1 LAFAPASHILA
12 NNILPVN
19 RAFSKESYQMELKK
33 IALFTIFGFSTFAS
47 SAQTDAERSL
57 SIELTKAVTE
67 INGNAPQKLD
77 EETRL
82 DSAATFSKYI
92 IYNNTMT
99 NYTADQ
105 LDVNLF
111 DPIIEETVIGS
122 LCANKGL
129 VGLIEAG
136 VTMVYRY
143 HGKNGQFITELSKD
157 MSTCKK
163 ALQENK

>member
-1 LAFAPASHILA
+1 
-12 NNILPVN
+12 
-19 RAFSKESYQMELKK
+19 MELKK
-33 IALFTIFGFSTFAS
+33 IALFAVLNISSFAS
-47 SAQTDAERSL
+47 TAQTDAERSL
-57 SIELTKAVTE
+57 SVELTKAVMQ
-67 INGNAPQKLD
+67 INGSAPQKID

-99 NYTADQ
+99 NYTAEQ
-105 LDVNLF
+105 LDVKLF

-122 LCANKGL
+122 LCKNKGL
-129 VGLIEAG
+129 VGLIEDG

-163 ALQENK
+163 T

>member
-1 LAFAPASHILA
+1 
-12 NNILPVN
+12 
-19 RAFSKESYQMELKK
+19 MELKK
-33 IALFTIFGFSTFAS
+33 IVLFGVLSISSISS
-47 SAQTDAERSL
+47 SAQTDVERAL
-57 SIELTKAVTE
+57 SIELSKAVIE
-67 INGNAPQKLD
+67 INGSTPQKLD

-92 IYNNTMT
+92 IYNNTLT
-99 NYTADQ
+99 NYTAEQ
-105 LDVNLF
+105 LDVKLF

-122 LCANKGL
+122 LCSNKEL
-129 VGLIEAG
+129 VGLIEGG

-163 ALQENK
+163 T

>member
-1 LAFAPASHILA
+1 
-12 NNILPVN
+12 
-19 RAFSKESYQMELKK
+19 MELKK
-33 IALFTIFGFSTFAS
+33 IALFGVLSIS
-47 SAQTDAERSL
+47 SLTSFAQTDAERSL
-57 SIELTKAVTE
+57 SVELTKAVIE
-67 INGNAPQKLD
+67 INGSAPQKLD

-99 NYTADQ
+99 NYTAEQ
-105 LDVNLF
+105 LDVKLF

-129 VGLIEAG
+129 VGLIEGG

-163 ALQENK
+163 T

>member
-1 LAFAPASHILA
+1 
-12 NNILPVN
+12 
-19 RAFSKESYQMELKK
+19 MELKK
-33 IALFTIFGFSTFAS
+33 IALFSILSISSLTS

-57 SIELTKAVTE
+57 SVELTKAVIE
-67 INGNAPQKLD
+67 INGSVPQKLD

-99 NYTADQ
+99 NFTAEQ
-105 LDVNLF
+105 LDVKLL

-129 VGLIEAG
+129 VGLIEGG

-157 MSTCKK
+157 MSTCKEK
-163 ALQENK
+163 

>member
-1 LAFAPASHILA
+1 
-12 NNILPVN
+12 
-19 RAFSKESYQMELKK
+19 MELKK
-33 IALFTIFGFSTFAS
+33 IALFGVLSTSSFAS
-47 SAQTDAERSL
+47 SAQTDDERAL
-57 SIELTKAVTE
+57 SIELTKAVIE
-67 INGNAPQKLD
+67 INGSSPQKLD

-82 DSAATFSKYI
+82 DSAATFGKYI

-99 NYTADQ
+99 NYTAEQ
-105 LDVNLF
+105 LDVKLF

-122 LCANKGL
+122 LCSNKGL
-129 VGLIEAG
+129 VGLIEGG

-163 ALQENK
+163 T